1 MLKGYEKTILKKMQ
15 ETIDDG
21 SCRLVNKKV
30 ISSDLQEVGH
40 IVSTDKESFIIS
52 RGSDN
57 QYRIPKW
64 RIERFRRTDVVVDFR
79 LNDLLL
85 VELASLNYMV

>member
-1 MLKGYEKTILKKMQ
+1 MQ
-15 ETIDDG
+15 ECDDG
-21 SCRLVNKKV
+21 PCCLINRKV

-40 IVSTDKESFIIS
+40 IVASGEESFIIS

-57 QYRIPKW
+57 HYRIPKS
-64 RIERFRRTDVVVDFR
+64 RVERFQGNDVLVDFR

-85 VELASLNYMV
+85 VELASLSYIV

>member
-1 MLKGYEKTILKKMQ
+1 MQ
-15 ETIDDG
+15 ECDDG
-21 SCRLVNKKV
+21 PCCLINRKV

-40 IVSTDKESFIIS
+40 IVASGGSFIIS

-57 QYRIPKW
+57 HYKIPKS
-64 RIERFRRTDVVVDFR
+64 RLERFRGNDVLLDFR

-85 VELASLNYMV
+85 VELASLSYIV

>member
-1 MLKGYEKTILKKMQ
+1 MQ
-15 ETIDDG
+15 DDG
-21 SCRLVNKKV
+21 RCCLINRKV

-40 IVSTDKESFIIS
+40 IVASGEESFIIS

-57 QYRIPKW
+57 HYRIPKS
-64 RIERFRRTDVVVDFR
+64 RLERFRGNDVLLDFR

-85 VELASLNYMV
+85 VELASLSYIV

>member
-1 MLKGYEKTILKKMQ
+1 MQ
-15 ETIDDG
+15 EFDDG
-21 SCRLVNKKV
+21 PCCVINRKV

-40 IVSTDKESFIIS
+40 IVATSEESFIIS

-57 QYRIPKW
+57 EYRIPKS
-64 RIERFRRTDVVVDFR
+64 RVERFRGNDVLVNFR

-85 VELASLNYMV
+85 VELASLA